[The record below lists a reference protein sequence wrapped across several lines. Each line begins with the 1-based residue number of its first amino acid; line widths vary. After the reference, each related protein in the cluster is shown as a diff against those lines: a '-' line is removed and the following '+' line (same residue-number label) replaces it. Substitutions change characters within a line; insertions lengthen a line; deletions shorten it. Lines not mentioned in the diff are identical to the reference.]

1 MHTVD
6 TVVIG
11 AGHAGLAVSH
21 RLTDRAIEHVVL
33 ERGRIGERW
42 RSARWDSFRLLTPNW
57 LARLPG
63 WAYTGGDP
71 DGFMDAHQFVG
82 YLGAYASAFDAPVL
96 PGTTVLEVRAAGDRY
111 VITTDRGA
119 WTAANVVIATGYHA
133 RARIP
138 RYATG
143 VDADVVQVTPGSY
156 RGPARLPDGAVLVV
170 GASAS
175 GVQIADDLV
184 RAGRRVTLAVGGHTR
199 LPRTYRG
206 RDMLWWLDRA
216 GSLDRTADDMAD
228 PDSAQWETS
237 LQLAGTGRAVDLGA
251 LQDRGVRLAGRLLG
265 VEADRARFADDLA
278 ETTGAADARMRGVLE
293 RLDRRAAALGIDG
306 PGQPAEAA
314 ELIPPVTPAPGPR
327 QLDLRRAGVA
337 AVVWATGFRPWYPWL
352 AVPVLD
358 RDGLLQHRRGVT
370 AAPGLYAIG
379 LKFQYRRRS
388 TFIDGA
394 HEDAAYLVDHIA
406 ARCPRRP
413 VRS

>member
-1 MHTVD
+1 MRTVD

-11 AGHAGLAVSH
+11 AGHAGLAVS
-21 RLTDRAIEHVVL
+21 RGLTDRAIEHVVL

-42 RSARWDSFRLLTPNW
+42 RSARWDTFRLLTPNW
-57 LARLPG
+57 LTRLPG

-71 DGFMDAHQFVG
+71 HGFMDAPQFVG
-82 YLGAYASAFDAPVL
+82 YLWAYAAAFDAPVL
-96 PGTTVLEVRAAGDRY
+96 SGTTVLEVRASGDRY
-111 VITTDRGA
+111 VITTDGGG

-133 RARIP
+133 RACIP
-138 RYATG
+138 AYATG
-143 VDADVVQVTPGSY
+143 IAADVVQVTPDRY
-156 RGPARLPDGAVLVV
+156 RGPSRLPDGAVLVV

-206 RDMLWWLDRA
+206 RDILWWLDRA
-216 GSLDRTADDMAD
+216 GSLDRTADDMVD

-237 LQLAGTGRAVDLGA
+237 LQLAGTGRAVDLGS
-251 LQDRGVRLAGRLLG
+251 LQDRGVCLAGRLLG
-265 VEADRARFADDLA
+265 LEGNRARFADDLA

-293 RLDRRAAALGIDG
+293 RLDRWAAALGVDA
-306 PGQPAEAA
+306 PGEPVPAA
-314 ELIPPVTPAPGPR
+314 TPARGPR
-327 QLDLRRAGVA
+327 QVDLRRAGVA
-337 AVVWATGFRPWYPWL
+337 AIVWATGFRPWYPWL

-394 HEDAAYLVDHIA
+394 REDAAYLVDHIA
-406 ARCPRRP
+406 ARCPRRT
-413 VRS
+413 VGS

>member
-1 MHTVD
+1 
-6 TVVIG
+6 
-11 AGHAGLAVSH
+11 
-21 RLTDRAIEHVVL
+21 
-33 ERGRIGERW
+33 
-42 RSARWDSFRLLTPNW
+42 
-57 LARLPG
+57 
-63 WAYTGGDP
+63 
-71 DGFMDAHQFVG
+71 MDAPQFVD
-82 YLGAYASAFDAPVL
+82 YLGTYAAAFDAPVL
-96 PGTTVLEVRAAGDRY
+96 SGTTVLEVRAVGDRY
-111 VITTDRGA
+111 AITTDRGGYR
-119 WTAANVVIATGYHA
+119 AANVVIATGYHA

-138 RYATG
+138 PYATG
-143 VDADVVQVTPGSY
+143 VGADVVQLTPSGYREPTTERGTSEADVRLGRY
-156 RGPARLPDGAVLVV
+156 RGPDRLPGGPVLVV

-184 RAGRRVTLAVGGHTR
+184 RAGRRVVLAVGGHTR

-206 RDMLWWLDRA
+206 RDILWWLDRA
-216 GSLDRTADDMAD
+216 GSLDRTADDMVD

-278 ETTGAADARMRGVLE
+278 ETAAAADARLRGVLE
-293 RLDRRAAALGIDG
+293 RLDRRAAALGVVG
-306 PGQPAEAA
+306 HAE
-314 ELIPPVTPAPGPR
+314 PVTPVHPRRGPTR
-327 QLDLRRAGVA
+327 LDLRGVA

-379 LKFQYRRRS
+379 LKFQHRRRS

-394 HEDAAYLVDHIA
+394 REDAAYLVDRIA
-406 ARCPRRP
+406 ARCRAARSGRRGD
-413 VRS
+413 VT